1 MGHCAPSGPAGQ
13 SKPSGNIHLNTALL
27 ALAVGLSPGLPT
39 EDGLKRP
46 DGLWKQYQTTPATR
60 EEVIRW
66 YRRRRSGNALFTG
79 YGDLEALEWDSSGAA
94 YQPFLDAAEKLGLG
108 DLVERIRNG
117 YEERSPSGGFHW
129 LYRCSEGRGN
139 TELAKRPNPDDP
151 DKPKILIETRGV
163 GGFLVIAPSNGK
175 VHPSGGTYTLLHG
188 GLETIATITPDERE
202 ALWRLARTFDE
213 MPEEP
218 KPERPP
224 QAGSGQHQ
232 DGVRPGDDFNA
243 KARWE
248 DILEP
253 AGWEPVHASGAVTY
267 WRRPDKDKGWSATTG
282 KTKGFKVFT
291 SSTSLR
297 AGESYSPFGL
307 YCQIRHQGNWTAC
320 VKDLVEQGY
329 GTWIDEH
336 GEEHQNP
343 PPKGQRPAATT
354 RTAAP
359 SANGAG
365 LSHPADKGPDD
376 DTEVVDY
383 WPEAKPEAFHGIAG
397 EIVEL
402 VDPHTEADPIAILIQ
417 FLVAFAN
424 LVGRLPHFMVSGT
437 RHYLN
442 LFVALVGAT
451 AVGRKG
457 TSWDVVTWLLRV
469 IDPEWADGRI
479 QSGLVSGEGLIYHVR
494 DESTTK
500 HKGKPVVD
508 PGVTDKRLLVV
519 ETELSR
525 TLKAMGRDGCTL
537 SDVLRQAWDHGNLRV
552 LSKNQ
557 PVAATGAHI
566 SIVGHATQADIRR
579 LLTETD
585 MANGFG
591 NRLLWPAVRRSKVL
605 PEGGELDR
613 VNWTP
618 ITRKLTAIVATIKA
632 WPDPKMR
639 RDATAGKV
647 WAGIYEPLSAGKP
660 GLLGAI
666 LSRAEAQVMRLA
678 CVFAM
683 LDRSREVRAE
693 HLVAAVAL
701 WDYCEASARFIFG
714 DSLGDPDAE
723 KLLDALRKAKDG
735 LTRKQIYVDVFHGHK
750 KSGDIVKLLSN
761 LLTSGLIHRGSLP
774 CTGGRPA
781 EVWLIGRDPKTVRT
795 NAH

>member
-1 MGHCAPSGPAGQ
+1 
-13 SKPSGNIHLNTALL
+13 
-27 ALAVGLSPGLPT
+27 
-39 EDGLKRP
+39 
-46 DGLWKQYQTTPATR
+46 LWKQYQTTPATR

-79 YGDLEALEWDSSGAA
+79 YGDLEALEWDSAGAA

-117 YEERSPSGGFHW
+117 YEEQSPSGGMHW
-129 LYRCSEGRGN
+129 LYRCPEGRGN

-151 DKPKILIETRGV
+151 ARPKILIETRGV
-163 GGFLVIAPSNGK
+163 GGFIVIAPSNGK
-175 VHPSGGTYTLLHG
+175 VHSTGGSYTLLRG
-188 GLETIATITPDERE
+188 GLDSIVTITPDERE

-224 QAGSGQHQ
+224 QAGSGQYQ
-232 DGVRPGDDFNA
+232 DGVRPGDDYNA
-243 KARWE
+243 KAQWE

-253 AGWEPVHASGAVTY
+253 AGWEQVHTSGAVTY

-329 GTWIDEH
+329 GTWIDDR

-343 PPKGQRPAATT
+343 PPKGQRPAAAT
-354 RTAAP
+354 RTATP

-365 LSHPADKGPDD
+365 FSHPADKGPDD

-383 WPEAKPEAFHGIAG
+383 WPEIKPEAFHGIAG

-402 VDPHTEADPIAILIQ
+402 VDAHTEADPVAILIQ
-417 FLVAFAN
+417 FLVAFSN
-424 LVGRLPHFMVSGT
+424 LIGRLPYFVVNGT

-442 LFVALVGAT
+442 LFVVLVGGT
-451 AVGRKG
+451 SVGRKG
-457 TSWDVVTWLLRV
+457 TAWDIVTWLLQML
-469 IDPEWADGRI
+469 DPGWSNSRI
-479 QSGLVSGEGLIYHVR
+479 QGGLVSGEGLIYHVR
-494 DESTTK
+494 DEVTAPKKGHPGETT
-500 HKGKPVVD
+500 VVD
-508 PGVTDKRLLVV
+508 PGVTDKRLLIT
-519 ETELSR
+519 ETEFSR
-525 TLKAMGRDGCTL
+525 TLKAMAREGNTL
-537 SDVLRQAWDHGNLRV
+537 SDVLRQAWDHGKLRT
-552 LSKNQ
+552 LGKNS
-557 PVAATGAHI
+557 PVAATDAFISIIAHI
-566 SIVGHATQADIRR
+566 TRADIQKH
-579 LLTETD
+579 LTETD
-585 MANGFG
+585 SANGFG
-591 NRLLWPAVRRSKVL
+591 NRFLWEAVRRSKVR
-605 PEGGELDR
+605 PEGDDLEQ

-618 ITRKLTAIVATIKA
+618 IVQRLREIVDWAKRQ
-632 WPDPKMR
+632 DDFRMR
-639 RDATAGKV
+639 RDATAGKI
-647 WAGIYEPLSAGKP
+647 WAGIYEPLSTGKP

-666 LSRAEAQVMRLA
+666 LGRAEAQVMRLA
-678 CVFAM
+678 CIRAM
-683 LDRSREVRAE
+683 LDCSREVQAP
-693 HLVAAVAL
+693 HLISAIAQ
-701 WDYCEASARFIFG
+701 WDYADASARFVFG

-735 LTRKQIYVDVFHGHK
+735 LTRRQIYIDVFHHHK

-761 LLTSGLIHRGSLP
+761 LLTAGLIHRSSQP
-774 CTGGRPA
+774 STGGRPTEIWHA
-781 EVWLIGRDPKTVRT
+781 GRDPKTVHIK
-795 NAH
+795 AH